1 MSTFQLVSEYQ
12 PKGDQPQAI
21 GQLVEGIFRNDAHQ
35 VLLGVTGS
43 GKTFTMANVI
53 AAANRPTLVIA
64 HNKTLV
70 AQLYGEF
77 KHLFPKN
84 SVEYFVSYY
93 DYYQPE
99 AYVPASDTFIEKDAS
114 INEEIERMRHAATHA
129 LRTRRDVI
137 VVASVSCIYAMGTAR
152 VYVDMA
158 IQLKL
163 GEAFGRNAL
172 MRRLVE
178 CQYSRSDVDFHR
190 GTFRV
195 RGDSIEVFPAYEEE
209 RAIRIEFFGE
219 GIERIVEYDPLRGT
233 LFSELER
240 ITIFPGSHYVTDDTQ
255 RRQAIVSIREEL
267 RERLAELT
275 AQQQLLEAQRLQQ
288 RTSYDLEMLEQL
300 GFCNGIE
307 NYSRHLSGRPTG
319 EAPPCLIDYFPSD
332 LLVFVDESHQTIPQ
346 IGAMYKGDKS
356 RKETLVQYGFRLP
369 SALDNRPLKFSEY
382 TRLVPQSIYVSATP
396 APWELEQAQGVVV
409 EQIIRPTGLLDPR
422 VEVRPAKNQVDDVLE
437 EIRLRVQKNERVLIT
452 TLTKRM
458 AEDLTEFLADAGI
471 RVRYLHSDIETIE
484 RTRIIRELRT
494 GIFDVL
500 VGINLLREGLD
511 MPEVSLV
518 AILDADKEGF
528 LRSHVSLIQT
538 IGRAAR
544 NVNGFVLMYADK
556 VTDSMQKAM
565 DETER
570 RRKLQ
575 SEFNLQHGIKPL
587 STKRNVSDLSQYIE
601 GEGAVGAP
609 APMVEGEGMPPGEI
623 QREMGQTQKRM
634 LQFAEDM
641 DFEKAAIERDKLTL
655 LKEMDLGLKPPLRS
669 LLLWVEQRN
678 PFAEKAKRG
687 KARMRRR

>member
-1 MSTFQLVSEYQ
+1 MSNFQLVSTYQ
-12 PKGDQPQAI
+12 PRGDQPEAI
-21 GQLVEGIFRNDAHQ
+21 GQLVEGLRRNDAHQ

-77 KHLFPKN
+77 KHLFPHN
-84 SVEYFVSYY
+84 AVEYFVSYY

-99 AYVPASDTFIEKDAS
+99 AYVPASDTFIEKDSS

-129 LRTRRDVI
+129 LRTRKDVI
-137 VVASVSCIYAMGTAR
+137 VVASVSCIYGMGTAR

-158 IQLKL
+158 IHLKRK
-163 GEAFGRNAL
+163 EAFGRNAL

-178 CQYSRSDVDFHR
+178 CQYSRNDMDFHR

-195 RGDSIEVFPAYEEE
+195 RGDSVEVFPIYEEE
-209 RAIRIEFFGE
+209 RAIRIEFFGDD
-219 GIERIVEYDPLRGT
+219 IERIVEYDPLRGT
-233 LFSELER
+233 LLAQLEQVS
-240 ITIFPGSHYVTDDTQ
+240 IFPGSHYVTDDVQ
-255 RRQAIVSIREEL
+255 RRKAIVSIREEL
-267 RERLAELT
+267 RERLAELN
-275 AQQQLLEAQRLQQ
+275 ANNQLLEAQRLQQ

-307 NYSRHLSGRPTG
+307 NYSRHLSGRPAG

-346 IGAMYKGDKS
+346 IGAMYRGDRS

-382 TRLVPQSIYVSATP
+382 MRLVPQAIYVSATP
-396 APWELEQAQGVVV
+396 APWELEKAQGVVV
-409 EQIIRPTGLLDPR
+409 EQIIRPTGLVDPL

-437 EIRLRVQKNERVLIT
+437 EIRLRARRNERVLIT

-458 AEDLTEFLADAGI
+458 AEDLTDFLSEAGV

-484 RTRIIRELRT
+484 RTKIIRELRT
-494 GIFDVL
+494 GVFDVL

-518 AILDADKEGF
+518 AVLDADKEGF

-544 NVNGFVLMYADK
+544 HVNGFVLLYADK
-556 VTDSMQKAM
+556 TTDSMRKAM
-565 DETER
+565 EETER

-575 SEFNLQHGIKPL
+575 NEFNLRHKITPL
-587 STKRNVSDLSQYIE
+587 SAQRNVSDLTHY
-601 GEGAVGAP
+601 
-609 APMVEGEGMPPGEI
+609 VEGETAGECPLANTEGVGMSAKEI
-623 QREMGQTQKRM
+623 QQEMEQTKNRM
-634 LQFAEDM
+634 LKFSQDM
-641 DFEKAAIERDKLTL
+641 DFEKAAVERDKLAL
-655 LKEMDLGLKPPLRS
+655 LKEMDLGFKPPLRS
-669 LLLWVEQRN
+669 LLLNVEQKN
-678 PFAEKAKRG
+678 PGTEKSRRG
-687 KARMRRR
+687 KVRMRRR